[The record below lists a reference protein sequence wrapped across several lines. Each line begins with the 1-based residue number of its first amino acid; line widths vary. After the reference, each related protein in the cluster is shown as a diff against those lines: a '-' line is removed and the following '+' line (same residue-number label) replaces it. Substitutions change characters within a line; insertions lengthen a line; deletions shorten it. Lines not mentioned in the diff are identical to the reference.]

1 MLHCNCSL
9 TLEILTFN
17 NSPVFFE
24 LMRLLYFLRSSDL
37 LGRTNS
43 SEGING
49 MLPKDAD
56 IQQEVED
63 AMHEVSNY
71 QFDNMDEEEVR
82 KVVTTATL
90 VLLPIFYLYT
100 WLCARS
106 LYLDIS
112 LGEVEPSPGQRRPP
126 GQLILCLFHL
136 NFDVEIIFDIKI

>member
-1 MLHCNCSL
+1 M
-9 TLEILTFN
+9 
-17 NSPVFFE
+17 
-24 LMRLLYFLRSSDL
+24 

-56 IQQEVED
+56 IQQEVEE

-71 QFDNMDEEEVR
+71 QFDDMDEEEVR

-90 VLLPIFYLYT
+90 VLLPLFYLYT

-106 LYLDIS
+106 LYLDLSI
-112 LGEVEPSPGQRRPP
+112 GEVEPSPGQRRPP
-126 GQLILCLFHL
+126 GKLILSLFHL
-136 NFDVEIIFDIKI
+136 SFDVKITFFFFF

>member
-1 MLHCNCSL
+1 M
-9 TLEILTFN
+9 
-17 NSPVFFE
+17 
-24 LMRLLYFLRSSDL
+24 
-37 LGRTNS
+37 GRTNS

-49 MLPKDAD
+49 MLPKDAN
-56 IQQEVED
+56 IQREVEE

>member
-1 MLHCNCSL
+1 M
-9 TLEILTFN
+9 
-17 NSPVFFE
+17 
-24 LMRLLYFLRSSDL
+24 

-49 MLPKDAD
+49 MLPKDAN
-56 IQQEVED
+56 IQREVEE

-82 KVVTTATL
+82 KVITTATL

-100 WLCARS
+100 WLCTRS
-106 LYLDIS
+106 LYLELG

-126 GQLILCLFHL
+126 G
-136 NFDVEIIFDIKI
+136 